1 VYYIVFDQLHI
12 LNLVHY
18 YHLDLL
24 HLQLHNL
31 FHLDRKENFSIK
43 KHSLSFIYLEQYQT
57 QLSLHHQHYVS
68 IFEDYS

>member
-18 YHLDLL
+18 FHLDLL

-31 FHLDRKENFSIK
+31 FHLDRKRNFSIK

-68 IFEDYS
+68 IFEDCS